1 MVPTV
6 FDAQSDDTASP
17 FREVSVTLR
26 AYEWVN
32 IFRSLETNQAAYRK
46 LQEAFNAT
54 NPTQG
59 S

>member
-1 MVPTV
+1 MTDSTGR
-6 FDAQSDDTASP
+6 FGDIASSM
-17 FREVSVTLR
+17 FSEKTVTLR
-26 AYEWVN
+26 VYEWAN